1 MGKTTGKKK
10 TAKKKQTSKKRKFSP
25 AKPDAEKQDVVPYPT
40 AGARVEEFEKKL
52 DQGLARTE
60 PPKRGPG
67 RPRKEDVE
75 AHDAEVAVELLQNVI
90 KTPFELWA
98 ISQDVPG
105 LALSDAESQQW
116 AEPMKQ
122 LLDYYLPKIPTIAY
136 AWIAWTTTTFW
147 IFRPRMILLA
157 EIRKQK
163 QKEAGSVTDQRQS
176 AESKNATGAG
186 TPRPAPPTIDS
197 SQFPTAEQ
205 VKPQTL
211 K

>member
-1 MGKTTGKKK
+1 MGKTTSKKK
-10 TAKKKQTSKKRKFSP
+10 TTKKKQTSKTKKSSP
-25 AKPDAEKQDVVPYPT
+25 VEPNTQKQNVVPYPT

-52 DQGLARTE
+52 DQSLAQTE

-67 RPRKEDVE
+67 RPRKEEVE
-75 AHDAEVAVELLQNVI
+75 AHSAEAAVELLQNVI

-176 AESKNATGAG
+176 AEPKNATGARM
-186 TPRPAPPTIDS
+186 PQPADS
-197 SQFPTAEQ
+197 TRFPTAEQ
-205 VKPQTL
+205 VKPQSL